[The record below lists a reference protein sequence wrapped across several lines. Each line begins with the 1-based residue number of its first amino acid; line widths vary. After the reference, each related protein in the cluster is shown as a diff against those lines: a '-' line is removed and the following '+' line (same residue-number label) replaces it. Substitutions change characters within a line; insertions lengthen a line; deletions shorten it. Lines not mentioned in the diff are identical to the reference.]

1 MAGAAATAGL
11 TRSPGRARMVG
22 NRRGVATVEAGP
34 EGHRM
39 SAGEL
44 IRFCN
49 NPVCERCDE
58 HLRPREVLRKAGRE
72 ACPSCHEELVV
83 RPARP
88 RPPPC
93 LMPGRVP
100 ARRRA

>member
-1 MAGAAATAGL
+1 
-11 TRSPGRARMVG
+11 
-22 NRRGVATVEAGP
+22 
-34 EGHRM
+34 M

-58 HLRPREVLRKAGRE
+58 HLRPREVLRKAGHE
-72 ACPSCHEELVV
+72 VCPGCHEELVV

-88 RPPPC
+88 RPP
-93 LMPGRVP
+93 LVVTPGRVP
-100 ARRRA
+100 EQRRA